1 MGVNMKITD
10 IIGSTDSAKKMTGV
24 SGKDTIIGANAQ
36 FSGNVVFTQKLRI
49 SGTVKGNVESN
60 DDSDAEVLVDA
71 NGLVEGDLIAPT
83 ITLRGEVNGNVH
95 SSAKIVIDAS
105 ALITGNVYY
114 DILEMHGGATVNG
127 SLIRNMGK
135 TAGLLEK
142 KVESDSKNT
151 DQSSSFLQSIDK
163 KEK

>member
-1 MGVNMKITD
+1 MKITD
-10 IIGSTDSAKKMTGV
+10 IIGSTDSAKKMTGL

-36 FSGNVVFTQKLRI
+36 FTGNVVFTQKLRI

-83 ITLRGEVNGNVH
+83 ITIRGEVNGNVH

-142 KVESDSKNT
+142 KVESDSKNN

>member
-1 MGVNMKITD
+1 MKITD
-10 IIGSTDSAKKMTGV
+10 IIGSTDTAKKMTGI

-36 FSGNVVFTQKLRI
+36 FTGNVVFTQKLRI
-49 SGTVKGNVESN
+49 SWTVKGNVESN

-142 KVESDSKNT
+142 KVESDSKNN

>member
-1 MGVNMKITD
+1 MKITD
-10 IIGSTDSAKKMTGV
+10 IIGSSDTAKKMTGI

-36 FSGNVVFTQKLRI
+36 FTGNVVFTQKLRI

-83 ITLRGEVNGNVH
+83 ITLSGEVNGNVH

-142 KVESDSKNT
+142 LS
-151 DQSSSFLQSIDK
+151 LIHI
-163 KEK
+163 

>member
-1 MGVNMKITD
+1 MKITD
-10 IIGSTDSAKKMTGV
+10 IIGSTDTAKKMTGT

-36 FSGNVVFTQKLRI
+36 FTGNVVFTQKLRI

>member
-1 MGVNMKITD
+1 MKITD
-10 IIGSTDSAKKMTGV
+10 IIGSTDTAKKMTGM

-36 FSGNVVFTQKLRI
+36 FTGNVVFTQKLRI

-114 DILEMHGGATVNG
+114 DILRNAWWCNG
-127 SLIRNMGK
+127 K
-135 TAGLLEK
+135 W
-142 KVESDSKNT
+142 
-151 DQSSSFLQSIDK
+151 
-163 KEK
+163 

>member
-1 MGVNMKITD
+1 MKITD
-10 IIGSTDSAKKMTGV
+10 IIGSSDTAKKMTGI

-36 FSGNVVFTQKLRI
+36 FTGNVVFTQKLRI

-95 SSAKIVIDAS
+95 SSAKIIIDAS

-142 KVESDSKNT
+142 KVESDSKNS

>member
-1 MGVNMKITD
+1 MKITD
-10 IIGSTDSAKKMTGV
+10 IIGSTDTAKKMTGT

-36 FSGNVVFTQKLRI
+36 FTGNVVFTQKLRV

-60 DDSDAEVLVDA
+60 DDSDAEVLVDS

-95 SSAKIVIDAS
+95 SSAKIIIDAS

-142 KVESDSKNT
+142 KVESDSKNS